1 MTRTI
6 TPRLRTL
13 VLLLLAVTGALF
25 AGAAPASAHAAL
37 TGSDPAQGV
46 VVDRAPTQISLTF
59 SEQVAMGDESLR
71 VLDPKGK
78 PVQSGTPANVSGTTY
93 AVRLHAGLADGTYTV
108 AYQVVSADSHPV
120 AGAYT
125 FSIGAPSR
133 TVVSSDAE
141 AGAGGGAVGSLY
153 AVGRYLSYAGFI
165 VLAGGAAFV
174 LVCWRQG
181 AGVRALQRLVVG
193 GWLTLTAATLGLLLL
208 RGSYTSSGRLG
219 DVLDLD
225 LLGQV
230 LQTKTGA
237 ALVSRLL
244 LLAAAALF
252 VAVLFGAYARREEE
266 EGADED
272 AVAERRDLG
281 FGLAIGGVVVA
292 AGLAASW
299 AMAEHASTGLQ
310 PGIAMP
316 VDIVHLLAVACWFG
330 GLTALLVAPYRAPT
344 DTPLGTD
351 SVRRF
356 SRLAF
361 GSVLALVAT
370 GIYQSWRQLGSWSAF
385 TDTRY
390 GQLLLVKL
398 GLVAVMVG
406 LAWISRRWTGRL
418 AEGGTTGPKAM
429 TAELPTAATVPTA
442 AATAGPDEAPKAA
455 PGTQRAAAQEQAPL
469 AAAVAEAGGAGRTET
484 GEAAVEA
491 TDSSGTEQAAAQEE
505 AQAGTG
511 QASTATTEP
520 TDAATVGRVGTGEAP
535 AAALGTQRAAAEEEA
550 PLAATVPASAS
561 TTEAG
566 EAGQAG
572 TGQASTA
579 TTEPTDAA
587 TAGRVG
593 TGEAPAAAPGTQRA
607 AAQKQAP
614 LAAAA
619 PAGAAVAAEAGPAE
633 GDGPAEPGRA
643 AQLARQ
649 RVAVEAAR
657 RRQVRDA
664 DPGRAGL
671 RRSVLAEAGVAVV
684 LLAVTTALTQT
695 EPGRTEQ
702 EARAATAPAASSPA
716 DTAGAL
722 TLDMPFDTG
731 GTNGKGLVRIDLDPA
746 RVGANEMHLYVQRPD
761 GRPYDIPEVK
771 VALTL
776 KAKKIGPLPVA
787 PEHITTGHWAASGVQ
802 VPIAGDWEVAVTV
815 RTSDIDQ
822 VTVSKNAQI
831 G

>member
-13 VLLLLAVTGALF
+13 VLLLLAVTGTLF

-46 VVDRAPTQISLTF
+46 VVDRAPAQVSLTF
-59 SEQVAMGDESLR
+59 SEQVAMGDDSLR

-78 PVQSGTPANVSGTTY
+78 PVQSGRPANVSGTTY
-93 AVRLHAGLADGTYTV
+93 AVRLRAGLADGTYTV

-133 TVVSSDAE
+133 TVVSGTG
-141 AGAGGGAVGSLY
+141 AGAGGGAVGALY
-153 AVGRYLSYAGFI
+153 SVGRYLSYAGFI

-174 LVCWRQG
+174 LACWRQG

-266 EGADED
+266 EGTDEE
-272 AVAERRDLG
+272 AAAERRDLG
-281 FGLAIGGVVVA
+281 FGLAIGGIVVG

-310 PGIAMP
+310 PGVAMP

-330 GLTALLVAPYRAPT
+330 GLTALLVALYRAPA

-351 SVRRF
+351 AVRRF

-361 GSVLALVAT
+361 GSVVALVAT
-370 GIYQSWRQLGSWSAF
+370 GVYQSWRQLGSWSAF

-418 AEGGTTGPKAM
+418 ADRGTAGSEDGSGATGDAPR
-429 TAELPTAATVPTA
+429 AEEREQTPHVAGVPSGAAT
-442 AATAGPDEAPKAA
+442 
-455 PGTQRAAAQEQAPL
+455 
-469 AAAVAEAGGAGRTET
+469 AEAGGAERA
-484 GEAAVEA
+484 GEGAA
-491 TDSSGTEQAAAQEE
+491 SAAA
-505 AQAGTG
+505 TG
-511 QASTATTEP
+511 PS
-520 TDAATVGRVGTGEAP
+520 G
-535 AAALGTQRAAAEEEA
+535 
-550 PLAATVPASAS
+550 
-561 TTEAG
+561 
-566 EAGQAG
+566 
-572 TGQASTA
+572 
-579 TTEPTDAA
+579 
-587 TAGRVG
+587 AGR
-593 TGEAPAAAPGTQRA
+593 AD
-607 AAQKQAP
+607 
-614 LAAAA
+614 
-619 PAGAAVAAEAGPAE
+619 AGPA
-633 GDGPAEPGRA
+633 DPGRA

-649 RVAVEAAR
+649 RAAVETAR
-657 RRQVRDA
+657 RKRARDA
-664 DPGRAGL
+664 DPSRAGL

-716 DTAGAL
+716 DTSGAL

-731 GTNGKGLVRIDLDPA
+731 GANGKGLVRIDIDPA
-746 RVGANEMHLYVQRPD
+746 RVGTNEMHLYVQRPD

-776 KAKKIGPLPVA
+776 KAKQIGPLPVA
-787 PEHITTGHWAASGVQ
+787 PERITTGHWAASGVQ
-802 VPIAGDWEVAVTV
+802 VPMAGDWEVAVTV

-822 VTVSKNAQI
+822 VTVSKNAKI